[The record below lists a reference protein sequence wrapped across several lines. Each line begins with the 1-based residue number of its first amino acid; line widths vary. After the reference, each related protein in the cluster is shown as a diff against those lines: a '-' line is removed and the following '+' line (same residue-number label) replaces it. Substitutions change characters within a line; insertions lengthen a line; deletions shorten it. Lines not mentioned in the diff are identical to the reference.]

1 MKKKKSALILIV
13 LVIIFLVLFGFFLKD
28 ILGNQN
34 EEVNQSLE
42 TETDEEPTT
51 EVIEEESEEQEPEEI
66 VYELVSEKKTNAN
79 GEVVVDYQYPVFHAN
94 VSLYETAVEK
104 INHDYEDILQA
115 DLSNEAL
122 ETDGVTITQ
131 TVDGVYIK
139 KENNLLF
146 VEIVRTQE
154 VGGPH
159 PNTYAEDYVI
169 KESTGDFAKLTD
181 VVTPDDAFITEVAS
195 QMQEDHPEKDVS
207 VLESDVKVAIENDRL
222 YWRLSGTDLTVWM
235 DYTDV
240 TDGYHGDGEY
250 AAVLENY
257 EIK

>member
-94 VSLYETAVEK
+94 VSLYKTVVER
-104 INHDYEDILQA
+104 INHDYP
-115 DLSNEAL
+115 
-122 ETDGVTITQ
+122 
-131 TVDGVYIK
+131 
-139 KENNLLF
+139 
-146 VEIVRTQE
+146 R
-154 VGGPH
+154 
-159 PNTYAEDYVI
+159 
-169 KESTGDFAKLTD
+169 
-181 VVTPDDAFITEVAS
+181 FITESNLVDTDS
-195 QMQEDHPEKDVS
+195 EEEYEEETEDEDECECGHHHHYEEGEGEDDIFTGDIFKDFH
-207 VLESDVKVAIENDRL
+207 DDN
-222 YWRLSGTDLTVWM
+222 
-235 DYTDV
+235 
-240 TDGYHGDGEY
+240 
-250 AAVLENY
+250 
-257 EIK
+257 